1 MLTYWLI
8 FCAFTVGAYSYAS
21 TVSRAGMVPAGGA
34 AAEVR
39 VARSIIL
46 TAAGFALLVLIGFRY
61 HVGGD
66 WANYRVLFNSIAPLD
81 LQEVFSQSFRQEP
94 GYILINWIAAQL
106 GLGIWFVNLI
116 CAVPFT
122 YGLVRLC
129 RQQPNP
135 WLALLIATPF
145 LIIVVGMGY
154 TRQAAALG
162 CLMVAISMIID
173 RRPPSHFI
181 FWILAGAFFHKTVLV
196 FLPVLLLTVTKNKF
210 ISWLLVFVSLVFAYY
225 SVLPSAFDTYTS
237 GYIRQQLGAA
247 GATVRLLMN
256 VVPAV
261 IVLLFGRRFY
271 WSEEERAVWRTFAV
285 LCLVAGAA
293 LPFINSTAIIDRLA
307 IYLIPMQIFA
317 YARIG
322 YSFGLLRRGWLMWTT
337 AVVLYSAAVQFTWLN
352 YADNAF
358 AWLPYRNYLTA
369 PEQIYQWS

>member
-1 MLTYWLI
+1 
-8 FCAFTVGAYSYAS
+8 
-21 TVSRAGMVPAGGA
+21 VPDGRDLNDHRPA
-34 AAEVR
+34 ATQ
-39 VARSIIL
+39 SL
-46 TAAGFALLVLIGFRY
+46 YLL
-61 HVGGD
+61 D
-66 WANYRVLFNSIAPLD
+66 
-81 LQEVFSQSFRQEP
+81 
-94 GYILINWIAAQL
+94 
-106 GLGIWFVNLI
+106 
-116 CAVPFT
+116 
-122 YGLVRLC
+122 
-129 RQQPNP
+129 
-135 WLALLIATPF
+135 
-145 LIIVVGMGY
+145 
-154 TRQAAALG
+154 
-162 CLMVAISMIID
+162 
-173 RRPPSHFI
+173 
-181 FWILAGAFFHKTVLV
+181 
-196 FLPVLLLTVTKNKF
+196 LTVTKNKF